1 MNYCWRWTRRW
12 IDARLKR
19 NDELS
24 QNDRRR
30 APEPDAFP
38 DGLRFRRRAPADRRA
53 HGDTH
58 TDVYA
63 DRRTHG
69 DTGSDVYADRRTHG
83 DTAANL
89 YAVTISHARADA
101 DVYAVTVSHPH
112 ADAKADT
119 DTVVGRYDDFL
130 GRLSAL
136 CLVLRSSQ

>member
-53 HGDTH
+53 HGDIGTVVYADRR
-58 TDVYA
+58 TYGDTDADVYA

-69 DTGSDVYADRRTHG
+69 DTGSDV
-83 DTAANL
+83 L
-89 YAVTISHARADA
+89 AVTFSHARADTDA
-101 DVYAVTVSHPH
+101 DEGTDTDT
-112 ADAKADT
+112 DAKADT

-136 CLVLRSSQ
+136 RLVLRSSQ